1 MRRAASAQPRGES
14 RRREDNEKRGASAF
28 VFGVACGRVLEEGEG
43 REGKSGGGGGR
54 TLRRND
60 PCHLRH
66 LCNLD
71 RQVRR
76 RDPQKARVVFERVD
90 DVVDVERPDVG
101 RAEEDGGLDES
112 FLEA

>member
-1 MRRAASAQPRGES
+1 MSQEGGKTTRKGGRQPSFLDVLAGVHLKKEKEEKERGW
-14 RRREDNEKRGASAF
+14 
-28 VFGVACGRVLEEGEG
+28 
-43 REGKSGGGGGR
+43 GR

-71 RQVRR
+71 RQVRC
-76 RDPQKARVVFERVD
+76 RDPQKARVVLERVD